1 MLLYDLMVF
10 VISKILSV
18 TLSGAGPPF
27 DTLYLIPK
35 SAARNKHKYLRG
47 RQRFRRAV
55 WSSWI
60 VRSGEKDTASRLSS
74 SDDVRHSWS
83 GEDTVLADQK
93 FLDTYEKVS
102 IVYISVEHAHRCRL
116 RS

>member
-35 SAARNKHKYLRG
+35 SAARNM
-47 RQRFRRAV
+47 
-55 WSSWI
+55 
-60 VRSGEKDTASRLSS
+60 RLERS
-74 SDDVRHSWS
+74 SDLKKAYHL
-83 GEDTVLADQK
+83 VLLGCARQ
-93 FLDTYEKVS
+93 
-102 IVYISVEHAHRCRL
+102 
-116 RS
+116 